1 MNLYL
6 VTVGDKMPAWVME
19 AYQDYSKRLSGEIKL
34 HLIEISA
41 EVRGKNADIARIKER
56 EGERIL
62 KAIPPQVEQV
72 VALEVNGQSWT
83 SKELSQ
89 QMESWLSQ
97 NKHTAFLVGGPD
109 GLSEA
114 CRKRAN
120 LQWSL
125 SALTLPH
132 PLIRVMLAEQ
142 FFRAYSIL
150 KNHPYHR

>member
-1 MNLYL
+1 MPVW
-6 VTVGDKMPAWVME
+6 VTE

-34 HLIEISA
+34 HLIEIPA
-41 EVRGKNADIARIKER
+41 EARGKNADIARIKER

-62 KAIPPQVEQV
+62 KAIPAQVEQV

-89 QMESWLSQ
+89 QIESWLAQ

-109 GLSEA
+109 GFSEA
-114 CRKRAN
+114 CRKRAS

-125 SALTLPH
+125 SPLTLPH